1 MRGRT
6 VSMLVVPALVL
17 GVAAVAAAPASAVDC
32 TTREVHGWVYDGDT
46 ARAPLADMTVEL
58 MGGWEWAGL
67 GVVATD
73 VTGPDGG
80 FTLVAPCADA
90 SAVIRV
96 SDPTGYYGTRYGH
109 GDTDP
114 EDASG
119 VWLGND
125 VGVGAWSVRMTKPG
139 RFVPVEPTRVID
151 TREDAEGPVGPGEN
165 AVFLL
170 DALPDNTSAVVL
182 NLTTTQ
188 GTARTSFVSWQPYR
202 FAGEPSTSVINS
214 TAGRDVAN
222 LVTVP
227 VSRNTESGEYELV
240 LYNDTGWT
248 HLVADIQGFY
258 TSDPEGAGFQPVTPT
273 RVLDTRE
280 STPLGTHGTR
290 RLVLAGPGTQAP
302 ADAVAAA
309 VTVTSTQASARTSYV
324 SVYPSDA
331 VDGPSTSVLNAYR
344 GDDVPNLAVVPLAA
358 DGSITLYNDQ
368 GSTHLVVDVVGWYV
382 ETGGADFYAVTPRRA
397 DGSGPLGA
405 GATTGFDSDDVPADV
420 RPDATAMAINL
431 TTAGTAVPSYLT
443 VHPTG
448 SARPLASSA
457 NARPGAD
464 VATGALTGLGPG
476 FSVYNNRGSLQALV
490 DVYGW
495 FAVND

>member
-1 MRGRT
+1 MRRRT
-6 VSMLVVPALVL
+6 VSMLVVPALAL
-17 GVAAVAAAPASAVDC
+17 ATAVAVAAPASAVEC

-46 ARAPLADMTVEL
+46 TGGGLAGMTVEL
-58 MGGWEWAGL
+58 VGGWEWAGL
-67 GVVATD
+67 GVVATG
-73 VTGPDGG
+73 VSGPDGH
-80 FTLVAPCADA
+80 FSLVAPCSDA
-90 SAVIRV
+90 SATVRV
-96 SDPTGYYGTRYGH
+96 SDPSGFYGTRYGYA
-109 GDTDP
+109 DTDP
-114 EDASG
+114 DDAPG
-119 VWLGND
+119 VWLGNAVD
-125 VGVGAWSVRMTKPG
+125 LGVWSVRMTKPG

-170 DALPDNTSAVVL
+170 DELPDNTSAVVL

-188 GTARTSFVSWQPYR
+188 GSAPTSFVSWQPYR

-227 VSRNTESGEYELV
+227 VSRFTESGKYELV
-240 LYNDTGWT
+240 LYNDAGWT
-248 HLVADIQGFY
+248 HLVADIQGYY
-258 TSDPEGAGFQPVTPT
+258 TSDPAGAGFEPVTPT
-273 RVLDTRE
+273 RVLDTRA
-280 STPLGTHGTR
+280 SAPVGAHGTR
-290 RLVLAGPGTQAP
+290 RLDLAGPGTQAP
-302 ADAVAAA
+302 VDAVAAA
-309 VTVTSTQASARTSYV
+309 VTVTSTEATAATSYV
-324 SVYPSDA
+324 SAYPSDA

-344 GDDVPNLAVVPLAA
+344 GDDVPNLAVVPLGA

-382 ETGGADFYAVTPRRA
+382 ASGGADFYPVVPRRA
-397 DGSGPLGA
+397 DGSGLLGA
-405 GATTGFDSDDVPADV
+405 GATTGFDGDAIPAVV
-420 RPDATAMAINL
+420 RADATAMAVNL

-448 SARPLASSA
+448 GVRPFTSSA

-464 VATGALTGLGPG
+464 VATGVLTGLGPG
-476 FSVYNNRGSLQALV
+476 FSVYNDRGDLQALV